1 MGRPPEAWVAPPPM
15 RELRELV
22 RHRAKLV
29 ALRAGCKCEVHAVL
43 AKCGIAVPMDDL
55 FSDAGTGLLEHLRA
69 QSPYLARVGSLRR
82 LIDHV
87 DAEIDLFA
95 GPAQLASWAG
105 LTPKHHESDTH
116 VHRAGS
122 PSRDP
127 GWSGG
132 QRSSRSSHS
141 DRLPAPVS

>member
-1 MGRPPEAWVAPPPM
+1 MGRLPEAWVAPPPT

-43 AKCGIAVPMDDL
+43 ATCGIPVPIDDL
-55 FSDAGTGLLEHLRA
+55 FSD
-69 QSPYLARVGSLRR
+69 VGWC
-82 LIDHV
+82 V
-87 DAEIDLFA
+87 A
-95 GPAQLASWAG
+95 
-105 LTPKHHESDTH
+105 
-116 VHRAGS
+116 
-122 PSRDP
+122 SRDP